1 MVPTGR
7 LAARIATV
15 LLATA
20 AVAHSKILD
29 AQAQLENR
37 QVRVGE
43 RTALYVTVSTD
54 SEGQA
59 LPWPEVQTGPGL
71 AVVDKNRNESSSEQ
85 ISIVNFKM
93 ERKRTVN
100 VQFVF
105 QLAAAKPGNY
115 AVGPILFQGRNLGSA
130 QISVVDA
137 PQDVRIATMV
147 DRKTIYVGQQIPF
160 TWRLSADRPF
170 EVLKFPDVRTAL
182 GSGFYSE
189 SPDSQQLRMKVV
201 DENGR
206 KVGRL
211 DLTGSLFPLRTGGQ
225 TLPSTSLDYRIV
237 DRSPG
242 VDPMEAMLS
251 GQDPFEAM
259 MGTNRVIQGTANTQ
273 PVALQVLPVPA
284 KGRPASFQGGVGTFH
299 MDAKLEKTK
308 LRAGDGT
315 TLTMVLEGTGQPQA
329 SGVPVW
335 QAPSGVETYPPQD
348 DWTKV
353 WKDGV
358 LTTRLTRR
366 IVLVPRHAGHLGL
379 DSVRFAWFDP
389 AAAKFR
395 TSALGLGGLS
405 VDPAPVVPG
414 TVDTAALR
422 ALGPALSGAD
432 RFWILFGKVSA
443 VLWTALLL
451 AGAGFGL
458 WRWIRHRLSR
468 EYAQRRA
475 LQVLEKRLSLL
486 PETLPA
492 QRQAGELRKILVTGL
507 AVRAGEESRA
517 WTSEEIP
524 AGLVRLLS
532 WSEDEADAVGGFAL
546 ELMTAEFANEPLPQD
561 GRGRLALL
569 LRRLRPGRAEAKS

>member
-7 LAARIATV
+7 IAMVSLA
-15 LLATA
+15 LATFA
-20 AVAHSKILD
+20 QSRILD
-29 AQAQLENR
+29 AQAQLANR

-54 SEGQA
+54 SSGQN
-59 LPWPEVQTGPGL
+59 LPWPVVQTAPGL
-71 AVVDKNRNESSSEQ
+71 SVVDRNRNESSSEQ

-93 ERKRTVN
+93 ERKRTTS

-105 QLAAAKPGNY
+105 DLAASKPGNY
-115 AVGPILFQGRNLGSA
+115 AVGPITFQGRDLGSA
-130 QISVVDA
+130 EISVVDA

-147 DRKTIYVGQQIPF
+147 GKKTIYVGEQIPF

-211 DLTGSLFPLRTGGQ
+211 DLTGSLFPLRTGHQ

-237 DRSPG
+237 ERSPG
-242 VDPMEAMLS
+242 IDPMEAMLS

-259 MGTNRVIQGTANTQ
+259 MGTNKVIQGTASTQ
-273 PVALQVLPVPA
+273 EVGLQVLPVPE
-284 KGRPASFQGGVGTFH
+284 KGRPAAFQGGVGTFH
-299 MDAKLEKTK
+299 MEAKLEKEK
-308 LRAGDGT
+308 LRVGDGT
-315 TLTMVLEGTGQPQA
+315 TLTLILEGTGQPQA

-335 QAPSGVETYPPQD
+335 QAPTGVETYPPQD
-348 DWTKV
+348 DWTRV
-353 WKDGV
+353 WKNGV

-366 IVLVPRHAGHLGL
+366 IVLVPRHTGHVDL

-389 AAAKFR
+389 VAAKFR
-395 TSALGLGGLS
+395 TSSLGLSGLS
-405 VDPAPVVPG
+405 VAPAPVAAG
-414 TVDTAALR
+414 TVDTSAIR
-422 ALGPALSGAD
+422 SRGPVLSEAD

-443 VLWTALLL
+443 VLWSALL
-451 AGAGFGL
+451 AVGAGFGF
-458 WRWIRHRLSR
+458 WRWLRVRLSR
-468 EYAQRRA
+468 EYAQKKA
-475 LQVLEKRLSLL
+475 LQVLERRLSVLTT
-486 PETLPA
+486 TLPTP
-492 QRQAGELRKILVTGL
+492 RWAGELRKILGMAL

-524 AGLVRLLS
+524 EGLVRTLS
-532 WSEDEADAVGGFAL
+532 WSAQDAQEVGDFAL
-546 ELMTAEFANEPLPQD
+546 ALMAAEYANEPLPPD
-561 GRGRLALL
+561 GRARLALIL
-569 LRRLRPGRAEAKS
+569 QRLRPGRSDNKSPK

>member
-7 LAARIATV
+7 IAILLLV
-15 LLATA
+15 LATA
-20 AVAHSKILD
+20 GRSKILD
-29 AQAQLENR
+29 AQAQLANR

-54 SEGQA
+54 SEGQD
-59 LPWPEVQTGPGL
+59 LPWPEVQTAPGL
-71 AVVDKNRNESSSEQ
+71 SVVDKNRNESSSEQ

-93 ERKRTVN
+93 ERKRTTS

-105 QLAAAKPGNY
+105 DLAASKPGNY

-147 DRKTIYVGQQIPF
+147 GKKTIYVGQQIPF
-160 TWRLSADRPF
+160 IWRLSADRPF

-211 DLTGSLFPLRTGGQ
+211 DLTGSLFPLRTGHQ

-237 DRSPG
+237 ERSPG

-259 MGTNRVIQGTANTQ
+259 MGTNKVIQGTASTQ
-273 PVALQVLPVPA
+273 EVGLQVLPVPD
-284 KGRPASFQGGVGTFH
+284 KGRPSSFQGGVGSFH

-315 TLTMVLEGTGQPQA
+315 TLTIVLEGTGQPQA

-335 QAPSGVETYPPQD
+335 QAPAGVETYPPQD
-348 DWTKV
+348 DWTRV

-358 LTTRLTRR
+358 LSTRLTRR
-366 IVLVPRHAGHLGL
+366 IVLVPRHAGHVDL

-389 AAAKFR
+389 VAAKFR
-395 TSALGLGGLS
+395 TSSLGLSGLS
-405 VDPAPVVPG
+405 VDPAPVVAG
-414 TVDTAALR
+414 SVDTAALR
-422 ALGPALSGAD
+422 ALGPVLSGTD

-443 VLWTALLL
+443 VLWAVLL
-451 AGAGFGL
+451 AVGAGFGV
-458 WRWIRHRLSR
+458 WRWLRVRLSR
-468 EYAQRRA
+468 EYAQKKA
-475 LQVLEKRLSLL
+475 LQILERRLSVLTT
-486 PETLPA
+486 TLPA
-492 QRQAGELRKILVTGL
+492 PRWAGELRRILGTAL

-524 AGLVRLLS
+524 EGLVRLLS
-532 WSEDEADAVGGFAL
+532 WSQEDAKEVGDFAL
-546 ELMTAEFANEPLPQD
+546 ALMAAEYANEPLPPD
-561 GRGRLALL
+561 ARARLGVILQ
-569 LRRLRPGRAEAKS
+569 RLRPRRAASGSRS

>member
-7 LAARIATV
+7 IAIAVLAAAT
-15 LLATA
+15 LAQ
-20 AVAHSKILD
+20 SRILD
-29 AQAQLENR
+29 AQAQLANR

-43 RTALYVTVSTD
+43 RTALYVTVSSD

-105 QLAAAKPGNY
+105 QLAASKPGNY

-147 DRKTIYVGQQIPF
+147 GKKTIYVGQQIPF

-237 DRSPG
+237 ERSPG

-259 MGTNRVIQGTANTQ
+259 MGTNNVIQGTARTQ
-273 PVALQVLPVPA
+273 EVGLQVLPVPE
-284 KGRPASFQGGVGTFH
+284 KGRPSAFQGGVGTFH
-299 MDAKLEKTK
+299 MEAKLEKTR

-329 SGVPVW
+329 SGGPVW

-348 DWTKV
+348 DWVRV

-366 IVLVPRHAGHLGL
+366 IVLVPRHAGHVDL

-389 AAAKFR
+389 AAARFR
-395 TSALGLGGLS
+395 TSVLGLSGLS
-405 VDPAPVVPG
+405 VDPAPFVPG

-422 ALGPALSGAD
+422 ALGPALSRMD

-443 VLWTALLL
+443 ILWAALLA
-451 AGAGFGL
+451 AGIGL
-458 WRWIRHRLSR
+458 GVWKWIRVRLSR
-468 EYAQRRA
+468 EYAQRKA
-475 LQVLEKRLSLL
+475 LQVLERRLSILHA
-486 PETLPA
+486 TLPA
-492 QRQAGELRKILVTGL
+492 PRWAGELRRILVTAL

-524 AGLVRLLS
+524 EGLVRLLS
-532 WSEDEADAVGGFAL
+532 WSEDEAKAVGEFAL
-546 ELMTAEFANEPLPQD
+546 ELMAAEYANDPLPKD
-561 GRGRLALL
+561 GRARLALIL
-569 LRRLRPGRAEAKS
+569 QRLRPGRSEAKSPG